1 MLSPL
6 QSLENVY
13 DLNLSNNQIEDI
25 SILEILTYL
34 SYLDI
39 SSNNITPISLLIKLP
54 SLWSLNVANNQIQ
67 DVLVLAQIIK
77 DGYLEYNIY
86 NNLVYAGSQAGTVH
100 LKELDFDGIEV
111 WVNLSDYIS
120 YVVKDNEVTVTIA
133 PRHVLFGLHKLI

>member
-1 MLSPL
+1 MTDLRGLESFRNLTELRIANNQIKNIDALSPLRLLAILDLSKNQNSMLSPL

-54 SLWSLNVANNQIQ
+54 SL
-67 DVLVLAQIIK
+67 
-77 DGYLEYNIY
+77 
-86 NNLVYAGSQAGTVH
+86 
-100 LKELDFDGIEV
+100 
-111 WVNLSDYIS
+111 
-120 YVVKDNEVTVTIA
+120 
-133 PRHVLFGLHKLI
+133 